1 MEKKLYRLLPQSSWK
16 RIFKIELSQDQKLLL
31 KSKDDLHFESKL
43 ALLAW
48 IESESIKEV
57 SSDEQLQL
65 EELYES
71 KKPAIQDGDFLDLIS
86 VETEF
91 NGSTYRGIL
100 NYRLN
105 GQHVQKRF

>member
-16 RIFKIELSQDQKLLL
+16 RIFKMELSQDQKLLL

-43 ALLAW
+43 ALLTW

-57 SSDEQLQL
+57 SFDERIQL

-71 KKPAIQDGDFLDLIS
+71 KKPAVHDDDFFELIS
-86 VETEF
+86 IETEF
-91 NGSTYRGIL
+91 NGFAFRGIL